1 MSGYIPVK
9 EQKKLHTK
17 SGNRCAICKTVL
29 VDVKNVTS
37 ACIGE
42 NAHIYGEK
50 PGAARYDATK
60 NKKFVNSE
68 ENLIFLCC
76 NCHTKIDNEE
86 KDYPTEKLFEIKK
99 QHECAVTEENASL
112 PVKKQYPSL
121 DKIIKREVVP
131 FDDFRKGETHLFFH
145 NELRSSLFAACVK
158 SKRVVLLGEAGCGK
172 SFALKQLAAEISA
185 DENNNLFPV
194 LYDLR
199 LYTTEEIE
207 TIIESEYPQINKDK
221 VFLILDA
228 YDEIEEQD
236 QNRFAR
242 KLSSF
247 AKKYPNTF
255 IVIST
260 RNNFYT
266 CADKDGYGA
275 KFENFT
281 EYSLC
286 SLTSKQI
293 EQYVIDN
300 GLSWEL
306 FCKEIYIR
314 KINDLISNPFYLV
327 ELVKLLLTDKKLPEK
342 SELMEKIILSR
353 FSKDIKKY
361 TTTKNI
367 HANQREIMI
376 NLQKVAFAMQCM
388 HKIEITEDDYQQLL
402 GLEERKLLNYSGIF
416 SKVENDKHRF
426 EHNNFREY
434 LTAKYLCQ
442 LDFESIQ
449 QLLCTSDGVIK
460 DSWVNVL
467 SYLVL
472 IYDNPDLL
480 SWLCEVGPEFV
491 VKFER
496 TRLSEDDRNRITR
509 SLIDSISNR
518 NMWISRTNI
527 SADELARF
535 GESPNTCE
543 YLLKQI
549 QNPVNFRSQSNA
561 IQVLSNFSQKYNMDE
576 AIKDTLFSCIKSS
589 KTRNYEKREAIEAIV
604 ELGLA
609 THTITEYLLSK
620 YEQNDSNE
628 VAYGIINYL
637 ISLPNNEDYIDIF
650 IKEYDECGHPNKDYS
665 SNTYLRIKEFFE
677 KSQEYN
683 VLCKLLT
690 YFSQCEE
697 HHSLDKELFENLIAK
712 ATSEYMSGNKN
723 IFEVILKAIV
733 TTERKYNSLFR
744 EYCKKFF
751 KDTNTLKDAF
761 ITLASQYTEG
771 DWDLLFLLESI
782 DDTDCYKAL
791 LDDAEKHIDLIS
803 HLYVRMQENHPLL
816 SNYEDALKNAGR
828 EIPKRRKFIDYS
840 AERQKGI
847 QLYFDSLFNK
857 EIFSVLINSLLE
869 YAENPDLTYSELQEI
884 HRRDFEDIS
893 KGEILF
899 QLSIDLDN
907 YEYKSQKVKK
917 FVSEIYW
924 EGFSMRTIYRL
935 LEGDN
940 KINVSEEQVYYIEKL
955 CKDNI
960 ETIEQWDPNSKKI
973 TWSMVYIIFLS
984 AHFDFTYPKS
994 IFLKMLFIPK
1004 FYYRNSDYSHN
1015 SAFSS
1020 YVTKHLTDN
1029 DIKTW
1034 ISTNAKPN
1042 KLLQEVAEDCMTF
1055 CQHNKLNSTIE
1066 LAEDFLENS
1075 DSEWLKRKSVE
1086 YIIEICGYKYL
1097 YDKYLY
1103 NCDDIVLKCIVE
1115 CTINHRDPQLI
1126 EKLEEINRNS
1136 TDPLTYLSQ
1145 LVFLKSSYGLEKYYE
1160 LAKENMTLPDFSSKN
1175 GISPITEKISEISE
1189 VEHIPILSK
1198 LQSLLFLPGFV
1209 DKDAFGLWNSL
1220 HNAFRKIAHN
1230 DYNEVK
1236 KHLEDSLQHCDSS
1249 DEERCFCNSILE
1261 EILRDQNTAKDIAW
1275 SMDEVIGFLNHQ

>member
-1 MSGYIPVK
+1 MSGYIPLK
-9 EQKKLHTK
+9 EQRKLHAK

-145 NELRSSLFAACVK
+145 NELRSSLFVACIK

-207 TIIESEYPQINKDK
+207 AIIESEYPQINKDK

-327 ELVKLLLTDKKLPEK
+327 ELVKLLLTDKELPEK

-353 FSKDIKKY
+353 FSKDIQKY
-361 TTTKNI
+361 NTTKNI
-367 HANQREIMI
+367 HAYQRDIMI

-388 HKIEITEDDYQQLL
+388 HKIEITEDEYQQLL
-402 GLEERKLLNYSGIF
+402 GAEERNLLNYSGIF
-416 SKVENDKHRF
+416 SKVENEKHQF

-434 LTAKYLCQ
+434 LTAKHLCK
-442 LDFESIQ
+442 LDFESIK

-472 IYDNPDLL
+472 IYDNLDLL
-480 SWLCEVGPEFV
+480 PWLCEVGPEFV

-496 TRLSEDDRNRITR
+496 TRLNEDDRNRITI

-535 GESPNTCE
+535 GESTVTCE
-543 YLLKQI
+543 HLLKQI
-549 QNPVNFRSQSNA
+549 QTPVNFRSQSNA
-561 IQVLSNFSQKYNMDE
+561 IQVLSNFSQKHNMDE
-576 AIKDTLFSCIKSS
+576 TIRDVLFSCIKSS
-589 KTRNYEKREAIEAIV
+589 ETRDYEKREAIEAIA
-604 ELGLA
+604 ELRIA
-609 THTITEYLLSK
+609 TPAITEYLLSK

-683 VLCKLLT
+683 ALCKLLT

-751 KDTNTLKDAF
+751 KDTNTLKEAF
-761 ITLASQYTEG
+761 VTLSSQYSEG

-782 DDTDCYKAL
+782 ADNECYKAL
-791 LDDAEKHIDLIS
+791 LDDTEKYIDLIS

-816 SNYEDALKNAGR
+816 SNYEDALKKAGR

-857 EIFSVLINSLLE
+857 EMFSALINSLLE
-869 YAENPDLTYSELQEI
+869 YAGNPDLTYSELQEI
-884 HRRDFEDIS
+884 HRRDFDDIS

-899 QLSIDLDN
+899 QLSIELHD
-907 YEYKSQKVKK
+907 YKYKSQNVKD
-917 FVSEIYW
+917 FVSEIHW
-924 EGFSMRTIYRL
+924 EDFSMNMIYRM
-935 LEGDN
+935 LEGHDEI
-940 KINVSEEQVYYIEKL
+940 KVSDEQKSHIQKL

-960 ETIEQWDPNSKKI
+960 AIIEQWNNDIERI
-973 TWSMVYIIFLS
+973 TYLMVYIVYFS
-984 AHFDFTYPKS
+984 AYFDFTYSKS
-994 IFLKMLFIPK
+994 VFMKMLFIPK
-1004 FYYRNSDYSHN
+1004 VYYRNSDYSHN
-1015 SAFSS
+1015 NAFPS

-1029 DIKTW
+1029 DIKAW
-1034 ISTNAKPN
+1034 INANAKSGSLHEN
-1042 KLLQEVAEDCMTF
+1042 VAEDCITY
-1055 CQHNKLNSTIE
+1055 CQNNKLNYAIE
-1066 LAEDFLENS
+1066 LAEDFLKNS
-1075 DSEWLKRKSVE
+1075 DSEWLKRRSVE
-1086 YIIEICGYKYL
+1086 YIIEIYGYKYL
-1097 YDKYLY
+1097 YDKYL
-1103 NCDDIVLKCIVE
+1103 NDCDDIVLKCIVE
-1115 CTINHRDPQLI
+1115 CTINYRDPQLV
-1126 EKLEEINRNS
+1126 EKLEEINRDS
-1136 TDPLTYLSQ
+1136 TDPLTYLPQ
-1145 LVFLKSSYGLEKYYE
+1145 LVFLKSSYGLQKYYE
-1160 LAKENMTLPDFSSKN
+1160 LAKQNMTLPDFSSKH

-1189 VEHIPILSK
+1189 AEHMPILAK
-1198 LQSLLFLPGFV
+1198 LQSLLFLPEFV

-1236 KHLEDSLQHCDSS
+1236 KHLENSLQHCDLS

-1261 EILRDQNTAKDIAW
+1261 EILRDQNTANDIAW
-1275 SMDEVIGFLNHQ
+1275 KMDEVIGFLNQQ